1 MRPAQRAIF
10 CLGQLPARVGT
21 LVVQA
26 GEAALERHRKA
37 SDHGI
42 VRPAILQLVQHRLVA
57 EPGIPANAGL
67 RRGWWNRHKSL
78 PCPAV
83 CGAGCSPY
91 PIHAV
96 NHSAGPPLLQRSS
109 KAQPRLRIAYGV
121 AIASRWKAIGRYICA
136 RQVEGT
142 SCPRRKCPCEKSK
155 WDGRKSARLL
165 SSEHPELRLNRSE
178 ERRVGKECR
187 S

>member
-21 LVVQA
+21 LVVQG

-37 SDHGI
+37 SEPRLG
-42 VRPAILQLVQHRLVA
+42 RPAILQLLQPRLVA

-83 CGAGCSPY
+83 CGAGCSPH
-91 PIHAV
+91 PIPAV
-96 NHSAGPPLLQRSS
+96 THYAGPPLLQRSS
-109 KAQPRLRIAYGV
+109 KAQPPLRIAYGV
-121 AIASRWKAIGRYICA
+121 AIASR
-136 RQVEGT
+136 
-142 SCPRRKCPCEKSK
+142 
-155 WDGRKSARLL
+155 
-165 SSEHPELRLNRSE
+165 
-178 ERRVGKECR
+178 
-187 S
+187 

>member
-83 CGAGCSPY
+83 CGAGLARASFKTWSISMASCDS
-91 PIHAV
+91 
-96 NHSAGPPLLQRSS
+96 
-109 KAQPRLRIAYGV
+109 IA
-121 AIASRWKAIGRYICA
+121 
-136 RQVEGT
+136 
-142 SCPRRKCPCEKSK
+142 
-155 WDGRKSARLL
+155 L
-165 SSEHPELRLNRSE
+165 SQ
-178 ERRVGKECR
+178 
-187 S
+187 

>member
-42 VRPAILQLVQHRLVA
+42 VRPPILQLVQHRLVA

-83 CGAGCSPY
+83 CGAGCSPH

-96 NHSAGPPLLQRSS
+96 NQMPVRRDKRRAGAAGSTFSPQTQPPRGCCLGLAMRKKPVLWPFFALSVGLLTGLTLSVANTWLPKYVLEHRPLVNATHENQ
-109 KAQPRLRIAYGV
+109 GV
-121 AIASRWKAIGRYICA
+121 
-136 RQVEGT
+136 ET
-142 SCPRRKCPCEKSK
+142 T
-155 WDGRKSARLL
+155 
-165 SSEHPELRLNRSE
+165 
-178 ERRVGKECR
+178 
-187 S
+187 